1 MGVGIHNAGGK
12 PLDVSAITLVN
23 GLAGFVLE
31 DTTDA
36 LGNDIDP
43 GDTVEFFVRFD
54 PSRVGDAADVI
65 EIVSNAPDQSIVRVP
80 LTGIGAQF
88 APMAMVNVTDG
99 GNFGGV
105 SLGTNRTVT
114 SLAAITNAGRQPLN
128 PWRNSLRRG
137 RGRSVPAAQ
146 HSAGSRHQSDFTG
159 ARREFCLWRAVRS
172 QPPRLGP
179 SHGRDY
185 HQRCPRTRY
194 SRSL

>member
-1 MGVGIHNAGGK
+1 M
-12 PLDVSAITLVN
+12 N

-80 LTGIGAQF
+80 LTGIGTKV

-105 SLGTNRTVT
+105 SLGSGRTVT
-114 SLAAITNAGRQPLN
+114 SLAAITNAGRQPLILGGI
-128 PWRNSLRRG
+128 RFVG

-146 HSAGSRHQSDFTG
+146 HSAGSRHQSDFAGAGASFTFGGRFDTG
-159 ARREFCLWRAVRS
+159 TPGW
-172 QPPRLGP
+172 PD
-179 SHGRDY
+179 HGRDY